1 MTDNDDKEPQAH
13 PPTTQIIAVG
23 SELLTSTRLDTNS
36 LFLTEQV
43 NRLGIQVDR
52 KSVVGDGEDQIASVL
67 RAASDDAGVVFVT
80 GGLGPT
86 GDDITREVAARLFE
100 RPLIFDPAIMESIEA
115 RARRFGFPLAENNR
129 KQAMVPKGAEVLPNA
144 KGTAPGLLLRVNRT
158 LLFLLPGPPREL
170 KPMVTGQV
178 VRILKET
185 FPVSVHLSRHL
196 SVASMTESR
205 VDALV
210 EPIYSQY
217 PDIQTTI
224 LSSPGIIHLH
234 LNHAGNSRVG
244 AAMLEELIARIRT
257 TLGDS
262 LFTETGKVLPQVVGE
277 CLREKGQSLATAESC
292 TGGLIGK
299 FITDIPGSSD
309 YFRGSV
315 VAYSNDLKEA
325 LLGLPSSILQTEG
338 AVSDAVACHMARSVC
353 ELTGASVGL
362 SVTGIAGPGGG
373 THEKPVGLVF
383 LGLCLGGC
391 VSSRKHLLPGGREI
405 IRLRSALLGLDWLRR
420 KLL

>member
-1 MTDNDDKEPQAH
+1 MLAYDDKEPQGH
-13 PPTTQIIAVG
+13 PPKAEIIAVG
-23 SELLTSTRLDTNS
+23 SELLTSTRIDTNS
-36 LFLTEQV
+36 LFITEQV

-67 RAASDDAGVVFVT
+67 RSAVDNAEVVFVT

-86 GDDITREVAARLFE
+86 GDDITREVAAKLFE
-100 RPLIFDPAIMESIEA
+100 RPLSFDPAIMELIEA
-115 RARRFGFPLAENNR
+115 RARKFGFPLAENNR
-129 KQAMVPKGAEVLPNA
+129 KQAMVPEGAKVLPNS
-144 KGTAPGLLLRVNRT
+144 KGTAPGLLLSVHRT
-158 LLFLLPGPPREL
+158 RLFLLPGPPREL

-185 FPVSVHLSRHL
+185 FPVSVQLTRHL

-224 LSSPGIIHLH
+224 LASPGIIHLH
-234 LNHAGNSRVG
+234 LIHPGGSREG
-244 AAMLEELIARIRT
+244 DAMLEELIGRIRT

-262 LFTETGKVLPQVVGE
+262 LFTDTGKALPQIVGE
-277 CLREKGQSLATAESC
+277 CLREKGQSLAIAESC

-299 FITDIPGSSD
+299 LVTDAPGSSD

-315 VAYSNDLKEA
+315 VAYSNDLKEGI
-325 LLGLPSSILQTEG
+325 LGLPSSILHAAG
-338 AVSDAVACHMARSVC
+338 AVSDAVARNMARSVC
-353 ELTGASVGL
+353 EITGASVGL
-362 SVTGIAGPGGG
+362 SVTGVAGPGGG
-373 THEKPVGLVF
+373 TDEKPVGLVF
-383 LGLCLGGC
+383 FGLCLGGRI
-391 VSSRKHLLPGGREI
+391 SSRKHLLPGGREI
-405 IRLRSALLGLDWLRR
+405 IRLRCALLGLDWLRR